1 MTRFD
6 RILVAFDGS
15 DAARNALEAALDLAE
30 DLDARIEV
38 LSVEGPLPHYAAT
51 VGEVD
56 EAVREREA
64 HITGVLSEARA
75 IARGRGVEIVTTIRT
90 GHPAEEIV
98 RHGRASG
105 ARLIVTGHRGHV
117 LHGFPL
123 GSTAARVTRH
133 AHCPVLVVR

>member
-1 MTRFD
+1 VSRFK

-15 DAARNALEAALDLAE
+15 DPARHALDAALDLAR
-30 DLDARIEV
+30 DLDAQVEV
-38 LSVEGPLPHYAAT
+38 LAVSGHLPRYAAT

-56 EAVREREA
+56 DALHERDVFFS
-64 HITGVLSEARA
+64 GVLADARA
-75 IARGRGVEIVTTIRT
+75 VAAERHVEITTT
-90 GHPAEEIV
+90 FNPGHPAEEIV
-98 RHGRASG
+98 RYGQANG
-105 ARLIVTGHRGHV
+105 ADLIVVGHRGHL

>member
-1 MTRFD
+1 VSRFG

-15 DAARNALEAALDLAE
+15 DPARHALDAALDLAL
-30 DLDARIEV
+30 DLGARVEV
-38 LSVEGPLPHYAAT
+38 LAVGGHLPRYAAT

-56 EAVREREA
+56 DALHERDVFFA
-64 HITGVLSEARA
+64 GVLADAHVLAAE
-75 IARGRGVEIVTTIRT
+75 RGLEITTT
-90 GHPAEEIV
+90 FNPGHPAEEIV
-98 RHGRASG
+98 RYGQASG
-105 ARLIVTGHRGHV
+105 ADLIVVGHRGHF